1 MNNPYFKK
9 GGLMTIKDRYKD
21 LILTGSVPQR
31 TTTPPKQNPAR
42 SIMEPVV
49 PDLTREDFLGKWQA
63 DRKELEKVR
72 AENHKLKNIMNTTWT
87 KDWRSKVNE
96 EEKK

>member
-1 MNNPYFKK
+1 MQSRFKK

-49 PDLTREDFLGKWQA
+49 PDLTREDFLGKWRD
-63 DRKELEKVR
+63 DRKELEKVKE
-72 AENHKLKNIMNTTWT
+72 ENTKLKKIMNKTWS
-87 KDWRSKVNE
+87 KDWRYKVNE